1 MKLGFGL
8 MRLPLTDANDAKS
21 INIPA
26 LCEMVDEF
34 IKNGFTYF
42 DTAWM
47 YCGGKSECAVNEVL
61 TKRHARDTF
70 TVTSK
75 LPAYMIKSFE
85 DRDTVFSKQ
94 LEKTGLKFFD
104 YYLLHDVNS
113 ESIDVFQKFDCF
125 DWIKEQKAKG
135 LAKKIGFSFHD
146 GPVLLDKVLSEH
158 PEFDVVQLQ
167 INYLDWESAVQS
179 RACYEVARKYGK
191 KIIVMEP
198 VKGGTLANVPEEV
211 KTLFNAHD
219 EKMSV
224 PSWAIRF
231 AASLDGVFMVL
242 SGMSNMEQLLDN
254 MSYMKNFKP
263 LTDEEVA
270 LVHRAA
276 EIIKGNTAI
285 PCTGCEYCIVNCPK
299 SIAIPKY
306 FSLYN
311 NHINEI
317 KKKKWTVESN
327 YYDNLTLSFGKA
339 SDCIACGQC
348 ESMCPQHLPII
359 EHLKEVAKHF
369 EK

>member
-1 MKLGFGL
+1 
-8 MRLPLTDANDAKS
+8 MRLPLTDANNSGS
-21 INIPA
+21 INIPE
-26 LCEMVDEF
+26 LCKMVDAF
-34 IKNGFTYF
+34 IENGFTYF

-61 TKRHARDTF
+61 TGRHARDTF

-75 LPAYMIKSFE
+75 LPAYMIKSHE
-85 DRDTVFSKQ
+85 DRDKVFTEQ
-94 LEKTGLKFFD
+94 LRKTGLEFFD

-113 ESIDVFQKFDCF
+113 ESVQTFEKFDCF
-125 DWIKEQKAKG
+125 SWIKEQKQKG

-146 GPVLLDKVLSEH
+146 GPALLEKVLSSH

-191 KIIVMEP
+191 DIIVMEP
-198 VKGGTLANVPEEV
+198 VKGGSLANVPKAVEE
-211 KTLFNAHD
+211 LFKAHNSA
-219 EKMSV
+219 MSV

-231 AASLDGVFMVL
+231 AASLDGVIMVL
-242 SGMSNMEQLLDN
+242 SGMSNMEQLADN
-254 MSYMKNFKP
+254 MGYMTDFVP
-263 LTDEEVA
+263 LNEDETA
-270 LVHRAA
+270 MVHKAT
-276 EIIKGNTAI
+276 EIINRDIAI
-285 PCTGCEYCIVNCPK
+285 PCTACEYCIVNCPK
-299 SIAIPKY
+299 NIAIPKY

-311 NHINEI
+311 ADLSES
-317 KKKKWTVESN
+317 KKKKWTVEAN
-327 YYDNLTLSFGKA
+327 YYDNLVLTFGKA

-359 EHLKEVAKHF
+359 EYLKEVAAHF